1 MMSVQPEEWQI
12 SSSFAAH
19 FLLAPARV
27 VQMMLCCDMFVSSH
41 SCIYFFLNLSNEVA
55 DLEHNSHLETV

>member
-1 MMSVQPEEWQI
+1 MMSIQPEEWRI

-19 FLLAPARV
+19 FLLAPARAA
-27 VQMMLCCDMFVSSH
+27 QMMLCCGTFVSSQ
-41 SCIYFFLNLSNEVA
+41 SCIYFFLNLSNEAA